1 MRRRYGVALSA
12 SVLRPLAE
20 QVVTELDLPAASV
33 ACDLMCDG
41 GVLTAAVAHAVR
53 PFSTVVAVDTD
64 LELAT
69 EAAEGLLGVSKV
81 VPRMSDG
88 SSVPLDDASCDVVTS
103 LATLVFA
110 DHRFLLGDV
119 ARVLRSGGRAAV
131 LVWDNEQ
138 PPAFATAVRDALLG
152 EGVTSRF
159 LDRLLT
165 PVSPPRSARVRG
177 VRDVYRA
184 ETAAHA
190 WAAMLDSPLAADVAA
205 VPDATVDAARKRYE
219 ALLEPFAEADGTL
232 RIPIHARVITL
243 TAQG

>member
-12 SVLRPLAE
+12 SVLRPLGE
-20 QVVTELDLPAASV
+20 QVVAELDLAAASV

-41 GVLTAAVAHAVR
+41 GVLTAALARTIR
-53 PFSTVVAVDTD
+53 PFGTVVAVDTD

-69 EAAEGLLGVSKV
+69 DAAETLLGVSKV

-88 SSVPLDDASCDVVTS
+88 SSVPLDDASCDVVAS
-103 LATLVFA
+103 LATLVFT

-119 ARVLRSGGRAAV
+119 SRVLRRGGRAAL
-131 LVWDNEQ
+131 LVWDDEQ
-138 PPAFATAVRDALLG
+138 PPVFVTTLRDALQD
-152 EGVTSRF
+152 EGITSRF
-159 LDRLLT
+159 LDRLLA

-190 WAAMLDSPLAADVAA
+190 WAAMLDSPLAVDLAA
-205 VPDATVDAARKRYE
+205 LPDATVDAARKRYT

-232 RIPIHARVITL
+232 RIPIHARIITL
-243 TAQG
+243 TARE